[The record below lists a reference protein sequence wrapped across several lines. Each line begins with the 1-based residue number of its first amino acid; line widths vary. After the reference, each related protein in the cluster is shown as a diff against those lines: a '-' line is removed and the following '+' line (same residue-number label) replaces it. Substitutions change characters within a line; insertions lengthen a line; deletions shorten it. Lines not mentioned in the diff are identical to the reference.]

1 MHYHTNARIFG
12 AEMSMKLEHRT
23 HKESL
28 WRFLI
33 LVGLLVAYFAYM
45 SWKFDAA
52 TGAWLAVLS
61 WSFFVLCTPVADG
74 GFIVA
79 FPVRLLFGTRMIWT
93 QVAVWVVAIAINIL
107 ALAVAPTAY
116 DDSALTR
123 LLQAI
128 LTQPWPYWSIF
139 GLSAVGT
146 GLSIWFGDEMM
157 DVTAHHERVKQHKHG
172 FFYKIIATVALGT
185 LTIIA
190 YYHLLS
196 ELGVEIPGN

>member
-1 MHYHTNARIFG
+1 
-12 AEMSMKLEHRT
+12 MSLKLQHRT
-23 HKESL
+23 HQESL

-33 LVGLLVAYFAYM
+33 LVGLLIAYFAYM

-93 QVAVWVVAIAINIL
+93 QVVVWGVAIVINVVAII
-107 ALAVAPTAY
+107 VAPTAY

-123 LLQAI
+123 LLHAI
-128 LTQPWPYWSIF
+128 LTQPWPFWSILA
-139 GLSAVGT
+139 LSAIGT

-157 DVTAHHERVKQHKHG
+157 DVTGHHERVKHHKHG
-172 FFYKIIATVALGT
+172 FVFKVVAVAALGT
-185 LTIIA
+185 LTILA
-190 YYHLLS
+190 YYQLLS
-196 ELGVEIPGN
+196 ELGVEIPGS